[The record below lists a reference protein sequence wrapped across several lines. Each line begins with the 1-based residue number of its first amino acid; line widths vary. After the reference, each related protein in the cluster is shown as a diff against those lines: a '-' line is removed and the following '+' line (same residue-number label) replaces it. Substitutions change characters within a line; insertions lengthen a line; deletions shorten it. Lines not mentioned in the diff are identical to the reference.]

1 MGNCITSVKR
11 PPIGRQRESANHCA
25 ALAACL
31 FQNEVM
37 FLLKIMLAKKMSR
50 AHSLLC

>member
-11 PPIGRQRESANHCA
+11 PPIGRKRESPNHRA

-31 FQNEVM
+31 FQN
-37 FLLKIMLAKKMSR
+37 AKKMSR

>member
-1 MGNCITSVKR
+1 MENCITSVKR
-11 PPIGRQRESANHCA
+11 PPIGRQRESPNHCA

-37 FLLKIMLAKKMSR
+37 LILMLTYDEPF
-50 AHSLLC
+50 